1 MSDNNNNNNGNRPD
15 SITWQF
21 PEPIRQ
27 QTRPQGPQRS
37 HVQRTPYQRQP
48 PQQPQQQAG
57 RPQTPITKPEAVPAQ
72 GERPQN
78 AMERQEQARQ
88 PRVDP
93 PEEYPESAYERTS
106 LAPSEQEPRTP
117 PPDKPVRRSRPQPS
131 TPNTP
136 FTDSLGAPVLDDDNS
151 KTVGRR
157 GFAVLS
163 QPYLIEKLAHFNR
176 ERIPERVVH
185 AKGAGAMG
193 TFKLHQSMHQY
204 TTAKVFTDTSRATDV
219 FVRFST
225 VIGGR
230 GSADTA
236 RDPRGFA
243 VKFYTE
249 QGNLDIV
256 GNHIPVFFIR
266 DAINF
271 PDVIHSLKPSPDTN
285 LIDPERFWD
294 FVSNMPEAT
303 NMVTWLYSDYG
314 TIKSYRKVDGFG
326 VNTYVFINGSGK
338 RHYIKYHWKSC
349 QGIESITAAEAKAL
363 AGTDPDI
370 AVEDLHDAIARG
382 DYPSYDLYIQAMDPA
397 LELSLPFD
405 PLDDTKIWPEKQFP
419 LIRVGTMTL
428 NKNPENF
435 FAQVEQAA
443 FCPANIVPGIEFSAD
458 KMLVPRTFGYA
469 DAHRYRIGPNF
480 AQLPINKPIV
490 PVANHLQDG
499 AMAYDYRPGEVNY
512 SPNTLD
518 GGRPPYADL
527 SNPIGPFAE
536 GDLQQQT
543 IAKTDNFTQAG
554 ERYNS
559 YSDAEKQALQQN
571 IASELAYV
579 RPEIAEKVLSYFA
592 MADEALATG
601 VREAMRAIRASD

>member
-1 MSDNNNNNNGNRPD
+1 MSDNNNGGKRPD

-21 PEPIRQ
+21 PEPIHQ
-27 QTRPQGPQRS
+27 QARPQGPQRP
-37 HVQRTPYQRQP
+37 HTQRTPYQRP
-48 PQQPQQQAG
+48 PQQRPQPQNAPTQA
-57 RPQTPITKPEAVPAQ
+57 PQTPPEAAPHPGAA
-72 GERPQN
+72 PQN
-78 AMERQEQARQ
+78 AYDRGEQARRQ
-88 PRVDP
+88 TPDP
-93 PEEYPESAYERTS
+93 AGEHPGSAYERTS
-106 LAPSEQEPRTP
+106 LAPSEQDPRTP
-117 PPDKPVRRSRPQPS
+117 PPNKPAQRGRPQPK
-131 TPNTP
+131 TPDTP
-136 FTDSLGAPVLDDDNS
+136 FTNSFGAPVLDDDNS

-163 QPYLIEKLAHFNR
+163 EPYLIEKLAHFNR

-193 TFKLHQSMHQY
+193 TFKLHQSMSRY

-249 QGNLDIV
+249 EGNLDIV

-303 NMVTWLYSDYG
+303 NMITWLYSDYG
-314 TIKSYRKVDGFG
+314 TIKSYRMVDGFG
-326 VNTYVFINGSGK
+326 VNTYVFINSSGK
-338 RHYIKYHWKSC
+338 RHYIKYHWKSR

-363 AGTDPDI
+363 AGTQPDI
-370 AVEDLHDAIARG
+370 AVEDLYDAIARG
-382 DYPSYDLYIQAMDPA
+382 DYPSYDLYIQVMDPA

-405 PLDDTKIWPEKQFP
+405 PLDDTKIWPEEDFP

-435 FAQVEQAA
+435 FAQVEQSA

-480 AQLPINKPIV
+480 AQLPINKPVV

-499 AMAYDYRPGEVNY
+499 AMAYDYRPGDVNY

-518 GGRPPYADL
+518 GGRPPYANL
-527 SNPIGPFAE
+527 NNPIGPFVE
-536 GDLQQQT
+536 GELQQQA

-559 YSDAEKQALQQN
+559 YSEAEKRALCQN

-579 RPEIAEKVLSYFA
+579 RPEIAEKVLGYFA
-592 MADEALATG
+592 MADEALAAG
-601 VREAMRAIRASD
+601 VREAMRAIRATG